1 MRRVLAAAAVCA
13 AVIAAGLGGWR
24 VGAGSVPAASQLT
37 SASLVSTTSQHVG
50 RVFYYTGDPGW
61 LYMSV
66 DMGSGI
72 GTVTCQVIGADG
84 RVTTIGSF
92 RLADGFG
99 AWGSPDPGDLGKLTG
114 ARLVSASG
122 TVLAAGTFTST

>member
-1 MRRVLAAAAVCA
+1 
-13 AVIAAGLGGWR
+13 
-24 VGAGSVPAASQLT
+24 
-37 SASLVSTTSQHVG
+37 
-50 RVFYYTGDPGW
+50 
-61 LYMSV
+61 MSV